1 MSAKAKNKLTPQ
13 QRKATLNR
21 VLHKIRPYSAF
32 VVCSLLVAAVSV
44 AAQLYIPILC
54 GDAIDKMLGKGNV
67 DLAGVLRIAVSILV
81 VAAVAALAQWLLSV
95 CNNRI
100 TFSVSRDLRNEA
112 LRKIQTLPL
121 SYLDSHPSGDIVSR
135 MVADVDT
142 FADGLLMGFTQL
154 FSGILTIFGTLLF
167 MLRENV
173 PITLVVVCITPLSLV
188 VAGFL
193 AKRSY
198 GYFQSQSTV
207 RGKQTALVNEMI
219 EGQKVVQAF
228 GHEAESLAAFDEV
241 NGQLQ
246 DVSLKAIFFSS
257 LTNPAT
263 RFVNNIVYAGVGLV
277 GALYA
282 VRGGITIGQ
291 LSVFLSYANQYTKPF
306 NEISGV
312 VTELQNA
319 LACAARVFELLDAED
334 QVPEAKNAAAL
345 QPDGHVQLQDVSF
358 RYLPDR
364 PLIEGLSLDVQP
376 GQRIAIVG
384 PTGCGKT
391 TLINLLMRF
400 YDVNSGSIRV
410 SSTDIRDVTRAS
422 LRGSYGMVL
431 QDTWLRAGTVRE
443 NIAYGKPDATMD
455 EVITAAKAAHAH
467 SFIRR
472 LPDGYD
478 TVIAEDGGNISQ
490 GQKQLLCIARVM
502 LCLPPMLIL
511 DEATSSIDTRTEVR
525 IQKAFARMMQ
535 GRTSFIVAHRLST
548 IREADVILVMKDG
561 HIVEQGNHDQL
572 LAQGGFYAK
581 LYNSQFEGVE
591 T

>member
-81 VAAVAALAQWLLSV
+81 VATVAALAQWLLSV

-334 QVPEAKNAAAL
+334 QVPEAENAAAL

-400 YDVNSGSIRV
+400 YDVNSGSIKV
-410 SSTDIRDVTRAS
+410 SGTDIRDVTRAS

-455 EVITAAKAAHAH
+455 EVIAAAKAAHAH

-581 LYNSQFEGVE
+581 LYNSQFEGVQ

>member
-1 MSAKAKNKLTPQ
+1 M
-13 QRKATLNR
+13 
-21 VLHKIRPYSAF
+21 LHKIRPYSAF

-334 QVPEAKNAAAL
+334 QVPEAENAAAL

-400 YDVNSGSIRV
+400 YDVNNGSIRV
-410 SSTDIRDVTRAS
+410 SGTDIRDVTRAS

-455 EVITAAKAAHAH
+455 EVIAAAKAAHAH

-472 LPDGYD
+472 LPKGYD

-581 LYNSQFEGVE
+581 LYNSQFEGVQ

>member
-334 QVPEAKNAAAL
+334 QVPEAENAAAL

-400 YDVNSGSIRV
+400 YDVNNGSIRV
-410 SSTDIRDVTRAS
+410 SGTDIRDVTRAS

-455 EVITAAKAAHAH
+455 EVIAAAKAAHAH

-472 LPDGYD
+472 LPKGYD

>member
-121 SYLDSHPSGDIVSR
+121 SYLDGHPSGDIVSR

-334 QVPEAKNAAAL
+334 QVPETENAAAL

-400 YDVNSGSIRV
+400 YDVNSGSIKV
-410 SSTDIRDVTRAS
+410 SGTDIRDVTRAS

-455 EVITAAKAAHAH
+455 EVIAAAKAAHAH

-581 LYNSQFEGVE
+581 LYNSQFEGVQ